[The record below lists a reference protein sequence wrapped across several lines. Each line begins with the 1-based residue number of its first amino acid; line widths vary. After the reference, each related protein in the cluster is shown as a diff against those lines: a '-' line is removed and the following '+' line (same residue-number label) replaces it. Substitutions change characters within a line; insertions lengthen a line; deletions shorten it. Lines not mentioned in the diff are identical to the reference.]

1 MICKFITR
9 RKPLLI
15 LLQGTSGTGKST
27 ISSILGIKMSGLGNL
42 GRVGGESLDVMSTD
56 SIRHI
61 MRSYVSEK
69 DMPILFASTY
79 ECGKALET

>member
-1 MICKFITR
+1 
-9 RKPLLI
+9 
-15 LLQGTSGTGKST
+15 
-27 ISSILGIKMSGLGNL
+27 MSGLGNL